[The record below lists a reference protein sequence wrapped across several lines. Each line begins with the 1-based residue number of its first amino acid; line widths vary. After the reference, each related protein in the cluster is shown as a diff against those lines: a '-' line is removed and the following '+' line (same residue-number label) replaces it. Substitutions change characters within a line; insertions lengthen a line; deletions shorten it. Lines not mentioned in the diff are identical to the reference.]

1 MPTLP
6 SPEEASIKLKEK
18 IKELET
24 SIEKYVENAEAY
36 NRDWDDDGLPEVDKK
51 TLDEMIARLERL
63 KRLERSKKIRG
74 GTRRRKRKRKRKTRK
89 RKRKKSRKKQ
99 KRRRRRTRK

>member
-1 MPTLP
+1 MADLP
-6 SPEEASIKLKEK
+6 SAEEARNKLTEK
-18 IKELET
+18 IKNLET

-51 TLDEMIARLERL
+51 TLDEMIARLEIL
-63 KRLERSKKIRG
+63 KSFGG

>member
-1 MPTLP
+1 MEDLP
-6 SPEEASIKLKEK
+6 SAEEARNKLTEK
-18 IKELET
+18 IKNLET
-24 SIEKYVENAEAY
+24 SIEKYVEDAEAY
-36 NRDWDDDGLPEVDKK
+36 NRDWGDGGLPEVDKNE
-51 TLDEMIARLERL
+51 LDKMSALLERL
-63 KRLERSKKIRG
+63 KSIGG

>member
-6 SPEEASIKLKEK
+6 SPEEARKKLKEK

-36 NRDWDDDGLPEVDKK
+36 NRDWDDDGVPEVDKK
-51 TLDEMIARLERL
+51 TLDEMIAKLDKLRG
-63 KRLERSKKIRG
+63 KIG
-74 GTRRRKRKRKRKTRK
+74 GSTRRRKRKRKRKTRK

>member
-6 SPEEASIKLKEK
+6 SSEEARKKLKEK

-24 SIEKYVENAEAY
+24 RIEKYVENAEAY
-36 NRDWDDDGLPEVDKK
+36 NRDWDDDGVPEVDKK

-63 KRLERSKKIRG
+63 KTIGG
-74 GTRRRKRKRKRKTRK
+74 GTRRKRKRKRKTRK
-89 RKRKKSRKKQ
+89 RKKNKSKKKRKN
-99 KRRRRRTRK
+99 RRRRTRK